1 MYLTNLFHSI
11 QIGKR
16 SSSAQKSIEIDSYE
30 VTIFPAETVKNTQ
43 TLPALSKMKKQLN
56 SANKGDEPTYHTWF
70 YDLHGGRT
78 EYVITIA
85 CMSGRSRSERQNQ
98 NAKNISKR
106 AEILS
111 EHWATSFKIWLF
123 LCYVFGALVLALS
136 SSVWLV
142 VYFDQILGV
151 AGTQKLVEILFLA
164 VFNLFCSFTFFQ

>member
-85 CMSGRSRSERQNQ
+85 CMIGRSRSERQNQ

-111 EHWATSFKIWLF
+111 VYSGDPKTGRVRFSNGTK
-123 LCYVFGALVLALS
+123 LS
-136 SSVWLV
+136 GYEMVRFSNA
-142 VYFDQILGV
+142 I
-151 AGTQKLVEILFLA
+151 
-164 VFNLFCSFTFFQ
+164 

>member
-85 CMSGRSRSERQNQ
+85 CMIGRSRSERQNQ

-111 EHWATSFKIWLF
+111 EYWATSFKI
-123 LCYVFGALVLALS
+123 C
-136 SSVWLV
+136 
-142 VYFDQILGV
+142 
-151 AGTQKLVEILFLA
+151 ILF
-164 VFNLFCSFTFFQ
+164 VMCSVLWFWRSDRVCGWLCILT